1 MAQAAHAN
9 RSGSDAHDALSDRCF
24 SSQSPWTDRHGRHAG
39 DLKGKDMMMLRT
51 LFAMFAV
58 ASSTLLITP
67 LAAQDNLTLV
77 IEPYAGSEE
86 RERERVTEAFGRT
99 ARIVGFEDGKVI
111 AERFEGRVLL
121 MRFRNPDD
129 RSTFEI
135 MTNYRQALEA
145 RGFTVEWQCETRAL
159 CGNGSDGGWR
169 ARNGMNLGIGREIDY
184 FTGQMP
190 HQGGTV
196 FVSVG
201 VERSNHYVQ
210 ALQSV
215 AMDAGQVQ
223 VLDAEAMASSLDAQG
238 KITVENIYFDFG
250 KADLLPESGE
260 AIAEIARLLSDRP
273 EIGLYVV
280 GHTDSV
286 GGFEANLSLARERA
300 ASVVS
305 ALESRHGVAAGRAVP
320 AGVGPLAPVA
330 SNATEAGRA
339 LNRRVEIVLR

>member
-1 MAQAAHAN
+1 MIV
-9 RSGSDAHDALSDRCF
+9 
-24 SSQSPWTDRHGRHAG
+24 
-39 DLKGKDMMMLRT
+39 RT
-51 LFAMFAV
+51 LFAFFLAV
-58 ASSTLLITP
+58 SLAAQVAP
-67 LAAQDNLTLV
+67 LAAQGTLTLA
-77 IEPYAGSEE
+77 IEPYVGSEE
-86 RERERVTEAFGRT
+86 RIRERVAEDYGRT
-99 ARIVGFEDGKVI
+99 ARIIGFEDGKVI
-111 AERFEGRVLL
+111 DEPFEGRVLL
-121 MRFRNPDD
+121 MRFRNPGD

-145 RGFTVEWQCETRAL
+145 RGFTMEWQCETRPL

-169 ARNGMNLGIGREIDY
+169 ERNGMNLGIGREVDY

-190 HQGGTV
+190 DEGGTV

-210 ALQSV
+210 VLQSD
-215 AMDAGQVQ
+215 AMETGQVR
-223 VLDAEAMASSLDAQG
+223 VLDADAMASSLDTQG

-250 KADLLPESGE
+250 KADLLPESDE
-260 AIAEIARLLSDRP
+260 AIAEIARLLSGRA

-286 GGFEANLSLARERA
+286 GSFEANLSLSRARA
-300 ASVVS
+300 AAVVS
-305 ALESRHGVAAGRAVP
+305 ALETEHGVAAGRAVP

-330 SNATEAGRA
+330 SNATDAGRA

>member
-1 MAQAAHAN
+1 MIV
-9 RSGSDAHDALSDRCF
+9 
-24 SSQSPWTDRHGRHAG
+24 
-39 DLKGKDMMMLRT
+39 RT
-51 LFAMFAV
+51 LFAFFLAV
-58 ASSTLLITP
+58 SLAAQVAP
-67 LAAQDNLTLV
+67 LAAQGTLTLA
-77 IEPYAGSEE
+77 IEPYVGSEE
-86 RERERVTEAFGRT
+86 RIRERVAEDYGRT
-99 ARIVGFEDGKVI
+99 ARIIGFEDGKVI
-111 AERFEGRVLL
+111 DEPFEGRVLL
-121 MRFRNPDD
+121 MRFRNPGD

-145 RGFTVEWQCETRAL
+145 RGFTMEWQCETRPL

-169 ARNGMNLGIGREIDY
+169 ERNGMNLGIGREVDY

-190 HQGGTV
+190 YEGGTV

-210 ALQSV
+210 VLQSD
-215 AMDAGQVQ
+215 AMETGQVR
-223 VLDAEAMASSLDAQG
+223 VLDADAMASSLDTQG

-250 KADLLPESGE
+250 KADLLPESDE
-260 AIAEIARLLSDRP
+260 AIAEIARLLSGRA

-286 GGFEANLSLARERA
+286 GSFEANLSLSRARA
-300 ASVVS
+300 AAVVS
-305 ALESRHGVAAGRAVP
+305 ALETEHGVAAGRAVP

-330 SNATEAGRA
+330 SNATDAGRA

>member
-1 MAQAAHAN
+1 
-9 RSGSDAHDALSDRCF
+9 
-24 SSQSPWTDRHGRHAG
+24 
-39 DLKGKDMMMLRT
+39 MMILRT
-51 LFAMFAV
+51 LFAACV
-58 ASSTLLITP
+58 AASLFVPVNP
-67 LAAQDNLTLV
+67 LAAQENLTLV

-86 RERERVTEAFGRT
+86 RVRERVTEAFGRT
-99 ARIVGFEDGKVI
+99 ARVIGLEDGKVLD
-111 AERFEGRVLL
+111 ERFEGRVLL
-121 MRFRNPDD
+121 MRFRNPAD

-135 MTNYRQALEA
+135 MTNYKQALEA
-145 RGFTVEWQCETRAL
+145 RGFTVEWQCESRPL
-159 CGNGSDGGWR
+159 CGNSSDGGWVK
-169 ARNGMNLGIGREIDY
+169 RNGMNLGLGREIGY

-190 HQGGTV
+190 YEGGTV

-210 ALQSV
+210 VLQSD
-215 AMDAGQVQ
+215 AMETGQVR

-250 KADLLPESGE
+250 KAELLPESDE
-260 AIAEIARLLSDRP
+260 AIAEIARLLSDRV

-300 ASVVS
+300 AAVVS
-305 ALESRHGVAAGRAVP
+305 ALENRHGVAAGRAVP

>member
-1 MAQAAHAN
+1 MVLRAIFALAFAASLA
-9 RSGSDAHDALSDRCF
+9 AL
-24 SSQSPWTDRHGRHAG
+24 
-39 DLKGKDMMMLRT
+39 
-51 LFAMFAV
+51 
-58 ASSTLLITP
+58 ASS
-67 LAAQDNLTLV
+67 LAAQGNLTMA
-77 IEPYAGSEE
+77 IEPYIGSAE
-86 RERERVTEAFGRT
+86 RVRERVTEDFGRT
-99 ARIVGFEDGKVI
+99 ARIIGFADGKVI
-111 AERFEGRVLL
+111 AEPFEGRVLL
-121 MRFRNPDD
+121 MRFRNPND

-169 ARNGMNLGIGREIDY
+169 ERNGMNLGIGRDIDY

-190 HQGGTV
+190 YEGGTV

-210 ALQSV
+210 VLQSD
-215 AMDAGQVQ
+215 AMETGQVR
-223 VLDAEAMASSLDAQG
+223 VLDAEGMASSLDTQG

-250 KADLLPESGE
+250 KADLLPESDE
-260 AIAEIARLLSDRP
+260 AIAEIARLLSDRA
-273 EIGLYVV
+273 EIGIYVV
-280 GHTDSV
+280 GHTDGV
-286 GGFEANLSLARERA
+286 GSFETNHSLSRARA
-300 ASVVS
+300 AAVVS
-305 ALESRHGVAAGRAVP
+305 ALETRHSVATGRAVP

>member
-1 MAQAAHAN
+1 MIV
-9 RSGSDAHDALSDRCF
+9 
-24 SSQSPWTDRHGRHAG
+24 
-39 DLKGKDMMMLRT
+39 RT
-51 LFAMFAV
+51 LFAFFLAASLAAQV
-58 ASSTLLITP
+58 AP
-67 LAAQDNLTLV
+67 LAAQGNLTLA
-77 IEPYAGSEE
+77 IEPYIGSEE
-86 RERERVTEAFGRT
+86 RIRERVAEDYGRT
-99 ARIVGFEDGKVI
+99 ARIIGFEDGKVI
-111 AERFEGRVLL
+111 DEPFEGRVLL
-121 MRFRNPDD
+121 MRFRNPGD

-145 RGFTVEWQCETRAL
+145 HGFTMEWQCETRPL

-169 ARNGMNLGIGREIDY
+169 ERNGMNLGIGREVDY

-190 HQGGTV
+190 YEGGTV

-210 ALQSV
+210 VLQSD
-215 AMDAGQVQ
+215 AMETGQVR
-223 VLDAEAMASSLDAQG
+223 VLDADAMASSLDTQG

-250 KADLLPESGE
+250 KADLLPESDE
-260 AIAEIARLLSDRP
+260 AIAEIARLLSGRA

-286 GGFEANLSLARERA
+286 GSFEANLSLSRARA
-300 ASVVS
+300 AAVVS
-305 ALESRHGVAAGRAVP
+305 ALETEHGVAAGRAVP

-330 SNATEAGRA
+330 SNATDAGRA

>member
-1 MAQAAHAN
+1 M
-9 RSGSDAHDALSDRCF
+9 
-24 SSQSPWTDRHGRHAG
+24 TI
-39 DLKGKDMMMLRT
+39 LRP
-51 LFAMFAV
+51 LFALLV
-58 ASSTLLITP
+58 ATGLSALVTP
-67 LAAQDNLTLV
+67 VAAQDNLTLV

-86 RERERVTEAFGRT
+86 RVRERVTEAYGRT
-99 ARIVGFEDGKVI
+99 ARILGFEDGKVLD
-111 AERFEGRVLL
+111 ERFEGRVLL
-121 MRFRNPDD
+121 MRFRNPKD

-135 MTNYRQALEA
+135 ATNYRQALEA

-159 CGNGSDGGWR
+159 CGNGSDGGWVK
-169 ARNGMNLGIGREIDY
+169 RNGMNLGIGRDIDY

-190 HQGGTV
+190 YEGGTV

-210 ALQSV
+210 VLQSD
-215 AMDAGQVQ
+215 AMETGQVR

-250 KADLLPESGE
+250 KADLLPESDE
-260 AIAEIARLLSDRP
+260 AIAEIARLLSDRA

-280 GHTDSV
+280 GHTDSI